1 MACRHTMTL
10 LCIKSVGGPVSY
22 YNTNSSR
29 FSGLVPQS
37 SQELTTMVSITFFLT
52 TLLAVAGVASA
63 KPVAKST
70 KQPVVTYLGT
80 QGPILSSGAWT
91 SKGIV
96 YTSGT
101 VPTFNGS
108 IITGGIEE
116 QTVRS
121 RPLSTFSRISDVSA
135 CILRRV

>member
-1 MACRHTMTL
+1 
-10 LCIKSVGGPVSY
+10 
-22 YNTNSSR
+22 
-29 FSGLVPQS
+29 
-37 SQELTTMVSITFFLT
+37 MVSITFFLT
-52 TLLAVAGVASA
+52 TLLAAAGVTSA

-80 QGPILSSGAWT
+80 QGSILSSGAWT

-108 IITGGIEE
+108 IITGGIE
-116 QTVRS
+116 
-121 RPLSTFSRISDVSA
+121 DGANSA
-135 CILRRV
+135 GKGVENAGQGKKSW

>member
-1 MACRHTMTL
+1 
-10 LCIKSVGGPVSY
+10 
-22 YNTNSSR
+22 
-29 FSGLVPQS
+29 
-37 SQELTTMVSITFFLT
+37 MVSITSFLT
-52 TLLAVAGVASA
+52 TLLAVAGVVSA

-116 QTVRS
+116 QTVRDN
-121 RPLSTFSRISDVSA
+121 PPSTFFRINVRSFCVQLKD
-135 CILRRV
+135 

>member
-1 MACRHTMTL
+1 
-10 LCIKSVGGPVSY
+10 
-22 YNTNSSR
+22 
-29 FSGLVPQS
+29 
-37 SQELTTMVSITFFLT
+37 MVSITSFLT
-52 TLLAVAGVASA
+52 TLLVVVGAASA
-63 KPVAKST
+63 KPVLKSAQ
-70 KQPVVTYLGT
+70 QPVVTYLGT

-121 RPLSTFSRISDVSA
+121 HRPSMLCSSDDAGLYMLLKDSHS
-135 CILRRV
+135 LGTSY